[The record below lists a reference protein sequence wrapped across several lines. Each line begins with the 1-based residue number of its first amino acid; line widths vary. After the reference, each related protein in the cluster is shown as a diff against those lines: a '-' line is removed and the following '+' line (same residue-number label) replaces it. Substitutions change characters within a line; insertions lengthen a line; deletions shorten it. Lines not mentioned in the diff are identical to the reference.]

1 MIPQPRWTHIA
12 LPAADVDASIDWYER
27 YTPLRVLSSMADDN
41 GRSVW
46 LGHPEPSDHP
56 FILVLVE
63 FAAEQGHRQ
72 PQLAPFAHIGIEV
85 PSKDDVDSVA
95 ERARAEGCLAWE
107 PQQIP
112 PPVGYVCAA
121 RDPDGNTVEFSFDQ
135 CVYAKAAEVWWR
147 QSDQ

>member
-12 LPAADVDASIDWYER
+12 LPSADIDASIDWYER
-27 YTPLRVLSSMADDN
+27 YTPLRVLSRMSDDN

-46 LGHPEPSDHP
+46 LGHPEPSHHP

-63 FAAEQGHRQ
+63 FAAKAGTKE

-85 PSKDDVDSVA
+85 PSKGDVDTVA

-107 PQQIP
+107 PQQLP
-112 PPVGYVCAA
+112 PPVGYVVAA
-121 RDPDGNTVEFSFDQ
+121 NDPDGNVVEFSYDQ
-135 CVYAKAAEVWWR
+135 GVYAKAAEVWGTP
-147 QSDQ
+147 D